1 MLKFGSVTQP
11 SGGRIVD
18 VLQLAMADGRYETL
32 EVAIAYVTSS
42 GYEYLFRNHVSDLNR
57 LNSRWLSSFD
67 WCRSEPLA
75 LDALS
80 QNPNAQ
86 VRIFDGDFVVCR
98 RNCSPRRSFHPK
110 GFVFSGP
117 DDMLLI
123 CGSGNLSRN
132 GLGVGVELDTII
144 EVHKARTSM
153 EKLAWREAE
162 VVRAWHRNLWRSATP
177 YLDLEDR
184 YRRTYKSSTSVTPQ
198 TDDDVFE
205 VVSNNGAGGFTAS
218 QLVKIRRASL
228 FWIETGNLTENLGRG
243 NPGNQLMMKSFTRV
257 FFGFPGVQVER
268 KTHIGSVTIRFQGT
282 DSPGHSLEFAHN
294 GMDRL
299 NLPKPGLPTGPPLY
313 DGMTFVF
320 EKLLDRD
327 RIIYELRNVNA
338 VDKQALLKQSATE
351 QTSFAMSNGGR
362 KFGFCLSR

>member
-1 MLKFGSVTQP
+1 MLKFRSVTQP

-18 VLQLAMADGRYETL
+18 ALQLAMADRRYETL

-42 GYEYLFRNHVSDLNR
+42 GYEYLVRNHESDLDR

-98 RNCSPRRSFHPK
+98 RNCSPKLSFHPK

-132 GLGVGVELDTII
+132 GLGVGVEVDTII
-144 EVHKARTSM
+144 EVHKPQTSM

-162 VVRAWHRNLWRSATP
+162 VVQTWHKNLWRSATP
-177 YLDLEDR
+177 YPNLRDE
-184 YRRTYKSSTSVTPQ
+184 YRKTYKSSTSVIPQ

-205 VVSNNGAGGFTAS
+205 VVSNNRASGFTAL
-218 QLVKIRRASL
+218 QLMKIRRASL
-228 FWIETGNLTENLGRG
+228 FWIEAGNLTENLGRG
-243 NPGNQLMMKSFTRV
+243 NPGNQLMMKNFTRV
-257 FFGFPGVQVER
+257 FFGFPGDQVP
-268 KTHIGSVTIRFQGT
+268 KQTHIGSVTIRFQGT
-282 DSPGHSLEFAHN
+282 DSPSLSLEFAHN

-313 DGMTFVF
+313 DGRTFVF
-320 EKLLDRD
+320 EKLLDRG
-327 RIIYELRNVNA
+327 RIIYELRNVST
-338 VDKQALLKQSATE
+338 VEKQTLLKQSANE
-351 QTSFAMSNGGR
+351 QTSFEMSNGGR